1 MITKECYKV
10 IKSLSQHDQAIL
22 ISCLSSND
30 RVELGRLALP
40 DLSEKLKEPIG
51 LKVNHKGHL
60 FTFGESTIEVEYIGV
75 DHTFPF
81 HQVNKGD
88 KQ

>member
-40 DLSEKLKEPIG
+40 DLSGKLKEPIG
-51 LKVNHKGHL
+51 LKVNHKGQ
-60 FTFGESTIEVEYIGV
+60 STIEVEYIGV

-88 KQ
+88 K